1 MSPRV
6 DCHKHTILHNT
17 RREQHE
23 NPISLR
29 PADLSRRSPAS
40 SPCVLLTCLL
50 VAGRLATEELLREA
64 RRGGV
69 RAELAGPM
77 AWRPGTVP
85 NTDKRFLANT
95 LRHTLASNRVRD
107 ANRTLASSRAPGGSR
122 DRRDG
127 GRGSSSA
134 RRMDESYSGD
144 RGQRRRSDDRGGGTR
159 EKQQRVEAGGEASSA
174 RERKGE
180 SRREG
185 GGVGKV
191 RDKGAGEA
199 KRGRLGEGRSG
210 REQRCS
216 EVGRSSADRDSER
229 GVERRSHKRSS
240 NGN

>member
-1 MSPRV
+1 MKTP
-6 DCHKHTILHNT
+6 
-17 RREQHE
+17 
-23 NPISLR
+23 
-29 PADLSRRSPAS
+29 

-95 LRHTLASNRVRD
+95 LRHTLASNRIRD

-127 GRGSSSA
+127 GRGSPSV
-134 RRMDESYSGD
+134 RRTDESYSGD
-144 RGQRRRSDDRGGGTR
+144 RGRRRRSDDRGGGTR

-174 RERKGE
+174 RERKEE

-191 RDKGAGEA
+191 RDKGARVSEA
-199 KRGRLGEGRSG
+199 KSGR